1 MSTPIQRSE
10 APTAE
15 LHRRTPVGEPV
26 NHGGGRGRGPGKF
39 WFTGK
44 YDDKGKKVW
53 EFGITGQSNLDAANT
68 EYLDAY
74 SQYFADPAA
83 ASALVAEAVN
93 IQPVGTL
100 NVSIPVVNAFPL
112 IRQWLGEKEFKNLR
126 AYRQTVPIVTWEAS
140 IALPRLQVDGDNTGA
155 TTGSLNGFLSS
166 AADSYE
172 YQFAT
177 YFKANTWAGY
187 DGVSLLNAS
196 HPNTNSTGN
205 NLTTNPLSYSSY
217 QAAKQALRSFTDE
230 NGRPF
235 NKKLD
240 LRLLV
245 GPNNERVALDI
256 VGRDRPIAVSNAG
269 AYDGTSNVVGATV
282 IPNAYANDAAVI
294 ISPYLTTQ
302 WLLFSVAYA
311 GVRPF
316 YLGEK
321 RALEPQMQTA
331 WDSSPR
337 FEEDEYRYSLEGD
350 LGFAPGLWQTCYGSV
365 S

>member
-1 MSTPIQRSE
+1 MSTPIQRS
-10 APTAE
+10 APEAE
-15 LHRRTPVGEPV
+15 LVRRTEIGAPV
-26 NHGGGRGRGPGKF
+26 NRGGGRGRGPGRF
-39 WFTGK
+39 WAEVDPKSGK
-44 YDDKGKKVW
+44 RVW
-53 EFGITGQSNLDAANT
+53 QFGITGQSNLDAANT
-68 EYLDAY
+68 DYLDAY

-83 ASALVAEAVN
+83 ASTMVADAVL
-93 IQPVGTL
+93 IQPTSTL
-100 NVSIPVVNAFPL
+100 NVSIPIVNAFPL

-126 AYRQTVPIVTWEAS
+126 AYRQTIPVATWEAS
-140 IALPRLQVDGDNTGA
+140 IALPRLQVDGDATGA
-155 TTGSLNGFLSS
+155 TTGSLNGFLAS

-177 YFKANTWAGY
+177 LFRANTWTGY
-187 DGVSLLNAS
+187 DAVSLLNAS

-217 QAAKQALRSFTDE
+217 QAAKQALRAFTDE

-256 VGRDRPIAVSNAG
+256 VGRDRPISVKS
-269 AYDGTSNVVGATV
+269 DGTYDQTSAVGATV
-282 IPNAYANDAAVI
+282 IPNAYASDAAVI
-294 ISPYLTTQ
+294 VSPYLTTQ
-302 WLLFSVAYA
+302 WLLFNVAYV

-316 YLGEK
+316 YLAEK

-331 WDSSPR
+331 WDSDAR
-337 FEEDEYRYSLEGD
+337 FLEDEYRYSLEGD
-350 LGFAPGLWQTCYGSV
+350 LGFAPGLWQSCYGSV